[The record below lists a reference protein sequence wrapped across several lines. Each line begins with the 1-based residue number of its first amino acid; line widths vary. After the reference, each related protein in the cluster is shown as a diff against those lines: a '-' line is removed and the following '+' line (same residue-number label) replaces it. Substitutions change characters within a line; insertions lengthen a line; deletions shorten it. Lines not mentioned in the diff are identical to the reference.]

1 MDCETKM
8 NTNGRFRPEEP
19 NVATSFSGLAH
30 DVVELAELQAQ
41 LLALD
46 VKNTGRNARAAFVLT
61 VVGASFL
68 LSAISVGL
76 FALAAV
82 LVERLEWSQSAADI
96 VAAVI
101 GVALGGAVLAAA
113 WHLWQ
118 SGLSA
123 LERSR
128 DELSRNIAW
137 IKSSLRK
144 RAETTTDTER
154 STAGVPPNP
163 R

>member
-1 MDCETKM
+1 M
-8 NTNGRFRPEEP
+8 NTNGRVRSDEP

-41 LLALD
+41 LLSLD
-46 VKNTGRNARAAFVLT
+46 VKSTSRNARAAFVLT
-61 VVGASFL
+61 IVGASFL

-82 LVERLEWSQSAADI
+82 LVEQLDWSQSAADL

-101 GVALGGAVLAAA
+101 GIILGGAALAAA
-113 WHLWQ
+113 WRLWQ
-118 SGLSA
+118 SGFGSLK
-123 LERSR
+123 RSR
-128 DELSRNIAW
+128 DELTRNIAW
-137 IKSSLRK
+137 IKASLRN
-144 RAETTTDTER
+144 RATTATDTEG
-154 STAGVPPNP
+154 STAGAPPNP